1 MAKGI
6 RNTMTVARAVPMRTI
21 RLTCGEGPM
30 KKVPLAAGI
39 ACFVLALI
47 IFIFASG
54 LQRFYSGPFFVM
66 IGVVMAWN
74 ARGGS
79 IEKKS

>member
-1 MAKGI
+1 
-6 RNTMTVARAVPMRTI
+6 
-21 RLTCGEGPM
+21 M
-30 KKVPLAAGI
+30 KKISLVAGI

-54 LQRFYSGPFFVM
+54 LRRFYSGLFFVV
-66 IGVVMAWN
+66 IGVVMVWN

-79 IEKKS
+79 SEEKS